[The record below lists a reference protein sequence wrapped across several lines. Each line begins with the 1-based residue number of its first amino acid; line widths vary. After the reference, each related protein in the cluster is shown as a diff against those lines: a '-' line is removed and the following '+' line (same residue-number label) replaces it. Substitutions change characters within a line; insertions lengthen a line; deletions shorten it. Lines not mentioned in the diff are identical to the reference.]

1 MPARKPRYTRRDI
14 TPDRTRT
21 AATPLL
27 LQPNFAGF
35 LMRDYPDIRLISMND
50 GFVDLINERF
60 DAGIRFGDA
69 VQLDMNVVPL
79 GDVLRPAT

>member
-1 MPARKPRYTRRDI
+1 
-14 TPDRTRT
+14 
-21 AATPLL
+21 
-27 LQPNFAGF
+27 
-35 LMRDYPDIRLISMND
+35 MRDYPDIRLDIDVND

-79 GDVLRPAT
+79 GDVLRPAIVASLHTLRVLVRRCTSGTHQSPLPLPSFYA